1 MARLLVATVP
11 LTGHVLPMRLVVRE
25 LIARGHTVRW
35 YGSSKLA
42 PVIERAGA
50 AHVPMHASIDW
61 DDADVE
67 AALPALRGK
76 RGLARVKAQLE
87 AMFIAPM
94 ARQLRDLEAAA
105 RAFAPDAVIADQAH
119 LGAALL
125 HETRGVPWAGLGIS
139 ALMIPSIDTAP
150 FGSAQPP
157 ACDERDR
164 TRTRHINWL
173 VQRVLFR
180 DTTRSYRRG
189 RIAAGL
195 PAGTGTYFD
204 VLSPQL
210 YLQPTIPAFEY
221 PRSDLPPQV
230 HFIGPLVPE
239 APPERAALPA
249 WWDELAAAHRR
260 GRPIVLVTQGT
271 LATDPRELL
280 RPALRALAGED
291 VLVVAITGRAGG
303 GPAPLGRA
311 ALPANVR
318 VAPFVPYHALMPL
331 LSVVVT
337 NGGYGGVQMA
347 LRHGVP
353 LVVAGGSE
361 DKPEI
366 AARVAWSGAGID
378 LRTGRPSARELRR
391 AVRRVRE
398 EATFRARA
406 RALARAMA
414 ACNAPVAAAD
424 LIERLVAERR
434 PILRPETGAVTA
446 APALAAAWE
455 HEATRRG
462 AGAVRSWPGSS

>member
-11 LTGHVLPMRLVVRE
+11 LTGHVQPMLLVVQE

-35 YGSSKLA
+35 YAGGKFA
-42 PVIERAGA
+42 PAIERAGA
-50 AHVPMHASIDW
+50 AHVPMHPSIDW
-61 DDADVE
+61 DDADAE

-87 AMFIAPM
+87 AMFIGPM
-94 ARQLRDLEAAA
+94 VRQLRDLEAAA
-105 RAFAPDAVIADQAH
+105 DAFAPDAVLADQAH

-125 HETRGVPWAGLGIS
+125 HEAHGVPWAGLGIS

-157 ACDERDR
+157 ARDERDR
-164 TRTRHINWL
+164 ARTRRMNWL

-189 RIAAGL
+189 RVAAGL
-195 PAGTGTYFD
+195 DAGTGTYFD

-239 APPERAALPA
+239 ASPERAALPA
-249 WWDELAAAHRR
+249 WWDELLAAHRG
-260 GRPIVLVTQGT
+260 GRSIILVTQGT

-280 RPALRALAGED
+280 RPALRALAGD
-291 VLVVAITGRAGG
+291 DALVVAITGRACD
-303 GPAPLGRA
+303 GPASLGLD

-318 VAPFVPYHALMPL
+318 VAPYVPYHALMPL
-331 LSVVVT
+331 VSVVVT

-378 LRTGRPSARELRR
+378 LRTGRPSARELHR
-391 AVRRVRE
+391 AVRRVQE
-398 EATFRARA
+398 EPTFRARV
-406 RALARAMA
+406 RELAREMA
-414 ACNAPVAAAD
+414 ACDAPATAAD

-434 PILRPETGAVTA
+434 PILRPAVGAAGAAVT
-446 APALAAAWE
+446 AAWE
-455 HEATRRG
+455 HEAPPTG
-462 AGAVRSWPGSS
+462 AGAVRSSPGAP

>member
-11 LTGHVLPMRLVVRE
+11 LTGHVQPMLLVVQE
-25 LIARGHTVRW
+25 LIARGHAVRW
-35 YGSSKLA
+35 YAGGKFA
-42 PVIERAGA
+42 PAIERAGA
-50 AHVPMHASIDW
+50 AHVPMHPSIDW
-61 DDADVE
+61 DDADAE

-94 ARQLRDLEAAA
+94 VRQLRDLEAAA
-105 RAFAPDAVIADQAH
+105 DAFAPDAVLADQAH

-125 HETRGVPWAGLGIS
+125 HEAHGVPWAGLGIS

-157 ACDERDR
+157 ARDERDR
-164 TRTRHINWL
+164 ARTRHLNWL

-180 DTTRSYRRG
+180 DATRSYRRG
-189 RIAAGL
+189 RVAAGL
-195 PAGTGTYFD
+195 TAGTGTYFD
-204 VLSPQL
+204 VMSPQL

-249 WWDELAAAHRR
+249 WWDELAAAHRT

-291 VLVVAITGRAGG
+291 VLVVAIAGRGG
-303 GPAPLGRA
+303 DPASLGLP

-318 VAPFVPYHALMPL
+318 VARYVPYHALMPL
-331 LSVVVT
+331 VSVVVT

-366 AARVAWSGAGID
+366 AARVAWAGAGID
-378 LRTGRPSARELRR
+378 LRTGRPSARDVRR
-391 AVRRVRE
+391 AVRRVQE
-398 EATFRARA
+398 EATFRARV
-406 RALARAMA
+406 RELAREMA
-414 ACNAPVAAAD
+414 ACAAPAAAAD

-434 PILRPETGAVTA
+434 PILRPAA
-446 APALAAAWE
+446 APHAITANVCWLI
-455 HEATRRG
+455 ATSR
-462 AGAVRSWPGSS
+462 PSSPHSSRVSRK